1 MKKDESYVH
10 SRDNNSDS
18 QNHLEAN
25 EQHFN
30 AQCKKILALLRKG
43 EVLTQRRG
51 MIEFD
56 IGDTRRR
63 ISELREGGIV
73 ISDEWILD
81 DDGKVTKCKK
91 WFIPEFASPTKE
103 VVYKK
108 NEKASTDYSKEIIKS
123 TKKKVEPVHNPLFD

>member
-1 MKKDESYVH
+1 MKDESYVH
-10 SRDNNSDS
+10 GRENNPDS
-18 QNHLEAN
+18 QQHLEAN

-30 AQCKKILALLRKG
+30 KQCLKILALLRKG

-73 ISDEWILD
+73 IKDEWILD
-81 DDGKVTKCKK
+81 KEGKSTQCKK
-91 WFIPEFASPTKE
+91 WFIPEFASPIKE

-108 NEKASTDYSKEIIKS
+108 NEKASSDYSKELIKS
-123 TKKKVEPVHNPLFD
+123 TKKKVIIPEQQSLF